1 MNTSALATKRRN
13 TDCPAGFRKSRAR
26 LFLLRPSSSKPG
38 LLASPG
44 PTGGVA
50 RRRYRSPAPGG
61 SILITSAPKSDIT
74 VAAAGPAIK
83 LAQSITFSPSKT
95 RSTIADPFSDHQ
107 TKRLAVA
114 HDMAG
119 GAARKM
125 RPDDQGRCVGES
137 GQHLLA
143 GMARLSR
150 VGICGRGPLRPRDLT
165 GMVHKVAGDQRRLA
179 LRGN

>member
-44 PTGGVA
+44 PSGGVA
-50 RRRYRSPAPGG
+50 RRRYGSPAPGG

-95 RSTIADPFSDHQ
+95 RSAIADPSSN
-107 TKRLAVA
+107 REAERAAVTHHMTGRA
-114 HDMAG
+114 AG
-119 GAARKM
+119 EV
-125 RPDDQGRCVGES
+125 RPNDQGLLVGEA
-137 GQHLLA
+137 GQHCCA
-143 GMARLSR
+143 GTARLNR
-150 VGICGRGPLRPRDLT
+150 IGI
-165 GMVHKVAGDQRRLA
+165 
-179 LRGN
+179 